1 MRRTAGVLVMEH
13 VAGGL
18 VEGDKLVGSLRR
30 YPEKEDSVDALLSMP
45 ADQIA
50 ECIRQ
55 QLESIAKGEKIQAI
69 GLGFPGV
76 IRDGIV
82 EVSPNLQQ
90 VKGFNLQGAL
100 AGAVHVDG
108 KEVPVRVF
116 ND

>member
-13 VAGGL
+13 VAVGL
-18 VEGDKLVGSLRR
+18 VESDKVVGSLRR
-30 YPEKEDSVDALLSMP
+30 YPEKKDSGDALLSMP

-55 QLESIAKGEKIQAI
+55 QLESIAKGEDIHAI

-82 EVSPNLQQ
+82 EDSPNLQQ

-100 AGAVHVDG
+100 GGALRLDG
-108 KEVPVRVF
+108 KEVPARVF
-116 ND
+116 N